1 MQDNS
6 KLAKF
11 RSLAEKEQNEMG
23 KLIFQKMA
31 VEDYQSDHELEE
43 PSVYV
48 GTYAKYNGE
57 WGIWGKWISL
67 VKCGDYDTFME
78 VCHTLHADEED
89 PELMFQDYENFP
101 ERFYSES
108 CMDEDTF
115 DKIMEWYEM
124 DDKEAYEAY
133 LDATGDA
140 NVEHFRERYM
150 GKWDSEEDFAEH
162 IVSECYD
169 LDKIMGSLASYFD
182 YKAFARD
189 LFIDDYYFDG
199 TYVFHRC

>member
-11 RSLAEKEQNEMG
+11 RSLAEKEENEMG

-31 VEDYQSDHELEE
+31 VEDYQSDHDLEE

-48 GTYAKYNGE
+48 GTYGKYNGE

-115 DKIMEWYEM
+115 DKIMEWYDM
-124 DDKEAYEAY
+124 DDKEAFEAY
-133 LDATGDA
+133 MDATGDDD
-140 NVEHFRERYM
+140 VDSFRENYM
-150 GKWDSEEDFAEH
+150 GEWNSEKDFAEH
-162 IVSECYD
+162 VIGECYD
-169 LDKIMGSLASYFD
+169 LDRMMGHLASYFD
-182 YKAFARD
+182 YGRFARD
-189 LFIDDYYFDG
+189 LFSEDYHYTDG
-199 TYVFHRC
+199 YVFRR